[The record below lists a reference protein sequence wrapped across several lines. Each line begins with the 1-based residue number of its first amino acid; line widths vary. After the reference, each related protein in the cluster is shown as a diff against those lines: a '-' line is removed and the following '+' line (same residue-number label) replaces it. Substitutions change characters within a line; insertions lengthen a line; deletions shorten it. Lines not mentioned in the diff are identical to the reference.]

1 MNDIDNTF
9 NKEFNVQ
16 TNVKSESNNLSTNK
30 ESDTLELVEDKPCDL
45 YQKKFALKMKIL
57 LKTQN

>member
-45 YQKKFALKMKIL
+45 YQKHL
-57 LKTQN
+57 L